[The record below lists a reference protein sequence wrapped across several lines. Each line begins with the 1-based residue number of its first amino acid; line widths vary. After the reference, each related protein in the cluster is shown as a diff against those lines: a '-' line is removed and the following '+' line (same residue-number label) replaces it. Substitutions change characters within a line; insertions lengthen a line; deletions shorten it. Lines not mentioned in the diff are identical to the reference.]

1 MLILL
6 EKLNE
11 DTCEVLTGLKVK
23 LRGAE
28 SQGKPL
34 SITKEDTEEVGFVGT
49 RWRLSGAIGNTVALH
64 IGTTTKVFEVY
75 DASVH
80 R

>member
-6 EKLNE
+6 EKLN
-11 DTCEVLTGLKVK
+11 DNTCEVLTGLKVK

-34 SITKEDTEEVGFVGT
+34 AILKEDLEDVGFVGT
-49 RWRLSGAIGNTVALH
+49 RWLLSGHIGKTVTLN
-64 IGTTTKVFEVY
+64 IGTTNKTFEVY
-75 DASVH
+75 DASIH
-80 R
+80 Q